1 MTAASKGNDP
11 EQPAAPEAIPSGDY
25 QELRALLIRPE
36 REEIEALKQQLSHR
50 PDVDARS
57 VATVLPTAVTLA
69 ADKSDRLGQAMGPTI
84 EKALTLSVR
93 RNPEV
98 ITEAIFP
105 IIGSA
110 ISRAVRE
117 ALLRLMQQT
126 SYALD
131 HSFSLRGWK
140 WRIEALATGKP
151 FSEVVLLHSL
161 VYRVEQVFLI
171 HPESG
176 LLLQHVIAESLAE
189 SLGADAQDAAMVTS
203 MLTAIQDFVRD
214 SFRMESKA
222 ALDSI
227 EVGDLTVWIERGP
240 HAVLAGVIRGAAPLS
255 LRAVFRTALELCHRD
270 ALDILKSFS
279 GDPDELKIIR
289 PHLESCLQ
297 VHQRKEERS
306 SLLTWL
312 VLSALLIC
320 GGYWVTKRVL
330 TERQQAARLRHAV
343 TQLAAQEGIVVL
355 DASVHNGR
363 YALRI
368 LRDPDALTEPGL
380 LTQMGLTQAETALTT
395 MPYLAMEPRFV
406 QRRAERAL
414 RPPSGVTLSYQPQA
428 GVLTSNGMAQ
438 PEWIADAQRLAT
450 VIPGVQTYDCQ
461 TKPIPPARSLLDLL
475 ADKARKIEA
484 IEFKFRAGS
493 AELIPGQESQLASA
507 VAEMKELLRLAE
519 PDRSGLLITIE
530 VIAYTDPIGTVDY
543 NQKLR
548 ESRAKE
554 MRLWLS
560 NAGVDARHLKPVV
573 IGPEQLTRV
582 DRAASFHV
590 VIRDPKAVQEDAK

>member
-1 MTAASKGNDP
+1 MTAAPKDHDP
-11 EQPAAPEAIPSGDY
+11 ERPAAPAQTPSGEF
-25 QELRALLIRPE
+25 QELRSLLIRPE
-36 REEIEALKQQLSHR
+36 RDDIEALKQQLSYR
-50 PDVDARS
+50 PEVDARS
-57 VATVLPTAVTLA
+57 VATVLPAAVTLA
-69 ADKSDRLGQAMGPTI
+69 ADTSERLGQAMGPTI

-110 ISRAVRE
+110 ISRAVKE

-176 LLLQHVIAESLAE
+176 LLLQHVIADSLAV
-189 SLGADAQDAAMVTS
+189 SLGADAQDASMVTS

-214 SFRMESKA
+214 SFRVESKA

-255 LRAVFRTALELCHRD
+255 LRSLFRTALEQCHRD

-279 GDPDELKIIR
+279 GDPDELKLVR

-306 SLLTWL
+306 SILTWL
-312 VLSALLIC
+312 VLSALLLG
-320 GGYWVTKRVL
+320 GGYAL
-330 TERQQAARLRHAV
+330 TRNLVHQRQQAARLRYAI
-343 TQLAAQEGIVVL
+343 TQIQQQEGVVL
-355 DASVHNGR
+355 LEASERQGR
-363 YALRI
+363 FSLRI
-368 LRDPDALTEPGL
+368 LRDPDAIAEPELLKAIGL
-380 LTQMGLTQAETALTT
+380 SEAETSLVT
-395 MPYLAMEPRFV
+395 MSYLAMEPRV
-406 QRRAERAL
+406 VLKRATRAL
-414 RPPSGVTLSYQPQA
+414 RPPQGVE
-428 GVLTSNGMAQ
+428 LTFRSEDGALVSNGKAL
-438 PEWIADAQRLAT
+438 PDWISDAQRIAT
-450 VIPGVQTYDCQ
+450 VVPGVQTYQCLTQ
-461 TKPIPPARSLLDLL
+461 PILRTRSLLDLL
-475 ADKARKIEA
+475 TDKARRVEA
-484 IEFKFRAGS
+484 IEFSFRAGS
-493 AELIPGQESQLASA
+493 AELLPGQESKLALA
-507 VAEMKELLRLAE
+507 VAEMKELLRLAD

-530 VIAYTDPIGTVDY
+530 VIAYTDPIGTVEY

-548 ESRAKE
+548 ESRATE
-554 MRLWLS
+554 MRQWLS
-560 NAGVDARHLKPVV
+560 TAGVDARHLKPVV
-573 IGPEQLTRV
+573 IGPDQKARI

-590 VIRDPKAVQEDAK
+590 VISEPKAGQEDAK

>member
-1 MTAASKGNDP
+1 MTAASRDHDQ
-11 EQPAAPEAIPSGDY
+11 ERPAATANTSSGEL
-25 QELRALLIRPE
+25 QELRSLLIQPE
-36 REEIEALKQQLSHR
+36 RDDIEALKQQLSYR
-50 PDVDARS
+50 PEVDARS
-57 VATVLPTAVTLA
+57 VATVLPAAVTLA

-84 EKALTLSVR
+84 EKALTTSVR

-105 IIGSA
+105 IIGGA
-110 ISRAVRE
+110 ISRAVKE

-176 LLLQHVIAESLAE
+176 LLLQHVIADSLAA
-189 SLGADAQDAAMVTS
+189 SLEANAQDAAMVTS

-214 SFRMESKA
+214 SFRVESKA

-240 HAVLAGVIRGAAPLS
+240 HAVLAGVLRGAAPLS
-255 LRAVFRTALELCHRD
+255 LRSVFRTALEQCHRD

-279 GDPDELKIIR
+279 GDPDELQLVR

-306 SLLTWL
+306 ALMTWL
-312 VLSALLIC
+312 VLSALVLGSGYALTRSMLIQ
-320 GGYWVTKRVL
+320 
-330 TERQQAARLRHAV
+330 RQQAARLRYAI
-343 TQLAAQEGIVVL
+343 TQVHKQQGIVLL
-355 DASVHNGR
+355 DASEQNGR
-363 YALRI
+363 FSLRI
-368 LRDPDALTEPGL
+368 LRDPDAIAEPEL
-380 LTQMGLTQAETALTT
+380 IRVMGLSQPETSLVT
-395 MPYLAMEPRFV
+395 MPYLTMEPSFV
-406 QRRAERAL
+406 LRRAERAL
-414 RPPSGVTLSYQPQA
+414 RPPQGVVLSYRA
-428 GVLTSNGMAQ
+428 EDGVLISNGMAL
-438 PEWIADAQRLAT
+438 PDWISDAQRIGT
-450 VIPGVQTYDCQ
+450 VIAGVQKYECLTQ
-461 TKPIPPARSLLDLL
+461 PILRTRSLLSLL
-475 ADKARKIEA
+475 ADKARRVEA
-484 IEFKFRAGS
+484 IEFTFRAGS
-493 AELIPGQESQLASA
+493 TELLPGQESKLASA
-507 VAEMKELLRLAE
+507 VAEMKELLRMAD

-530 VIAYTDPIGTVDY
+530 VIAYTDPIGTVEY

-548 ESRAKE
+548 ESRANE

-573 IGPEQLTRV
+573 IGPDKLARI

-590 VIRDPKAVQEDAK
+590 VIHEPKDSMKDAK